1 MAAAL
6 NLQVICEEADVC
18 IFIEFK
24 EANEPLV
31 FTQLQNKAFAA
42 VVSLSILNDH
52 FVLA

>member
-6 NLQVICEEADVC
+6 NLQVIWEEADVC
-18 IFIEFK
+18 IFIEFN

-31 FTQLQNKAFAA
+31 FTQLQNKACAA